1 MIDTI
6 MSNFWRKS
14 GAATIIRGRWRM
26 SYVLIFGVV
35 AGLLLAPQ
43 GLSRPMY
50 RRLGGWLQQHLCE
63 SAFGSYSVTGLILA
77 AAITVALL
85 VPIVAA
91 CFWIRHGLIMVRAKT
106 NVRPGHRPLF
116 DTQLIE
122 GPAAVRGGW
131 MEVGAGIFVVL
142 ACTFLLV
149 WPLVGAETSVFLR
162 HPSEMGTCKAT
173 AGPVIAPGLPD
184 SRRSALV
191 GPR

>member
-1 MIDTI
+1 LIEI
-6 MSNFWRKS
+6 VMSNFWRKS
-14 GAATIIRGRWRM
+14 GAATVIRGRWRI
-26 SYVLIFGVV
+26 SYVLIFGLVI
-35 AGLLLAPQ
+35 GLLLAPQ

-91 CFWIRHGLIMVRAKT
+91 CFWIRHGLRMVSDKT
-106 NVRPGHRPLF
+106 NDRPGHVPLF

-131 MEVGAGIFVVL
+131 MEVGAGIFVML
-142 ACTFLLV
+142 ACTILLI
-149 WPLVGAETSVFLR
+149 WPLIGAETNVFLR
-162 HPSEMGTCKAT
+162 HPSEMEACKAT
-173 AGPVIAPGLPD
+173 AGPAIVPGLLDP
-184 SRRSALV
+184 RRSALAAS
-191 GPR
+191 R